1 MSTLSISAKV
11 SDSELSDTIAR
22 DYLGWTPSGYCA
34 GWWYD
39 PTRKVSQDWRPSYAT
54 DLNALLPL
62 LETAPGGKHTITY
75 VAPHHSCRWWR
86 YEVAIHTATA
96 PDYVG
101 RAETLA
107 RAGCLALL
115 ASRGVTILP

>member
-11 SDSELSDTIAR
+11 SDR
-22 DYLGWTPSGYCA
+22 DLREAVWTHVA
-34 GWWYD
+34 GHK
-39 PTRKVSQDWRPSYAT
+39 RDWRDSITESITNRNACPAYES